1 MVTMDI
7 EQRKQAETA
16 TIVQYVLR
24 SIRLIVTGEQ
34 AERSDLDGSDSD
46 RNDKDSYELLIIMNG
61 TGQGK
66 CYLQGPGRPFSV
78 DQEVVNCSYYR
89 VCFVTSGCEVA
100 SSLLP
105 DKQELAC
112 APFAKMMEL
121 LDEIYGLRGAS
132 GELELFQRFV
142 RFQELLL
149 FLFRQNAPTAE
160 DEGTDT
166 ERHGVEHSIQHIHQ
180 YYREL
185 LTVEEL
191 ASFAGI
197 DRWKYTRLFKE
208 ATGQVPLQYL
218 NEVRINEAKKWLAS
232 TNDKLLDIA
241 LNAGFNNE
249 YYFNRRFKQTVGISP
264 GQYRRSRKGKLRIV
278 APYLEDFMVALDM
291 QPIAQY
297 WHSKW
302 GKQDYLGLN
311 HIPTFD
317 ENGGNFD
324 GLSGYKPDLILLMD
338 RYEQQQY
345 SQCRRISNT
354 CILRDQ
360 SNNWR
365 TLLRTVA
372 DYFGRTELAE
382 DAIANYDLKA
392 RSASQTLSQVMK
404 GETVAFLR
412 ISADHIIQYTEEGQG
427 FVSTVLYGDVGLRS
441 HSAVGVASKA
451 NRPGMFNLS
460 VEDLRRLTAD
470 HLFITFDKWHS
481 QAEGKERELLEQP
494 KWRDLPAVRNNRVY
508 EVDFLTWMN
517 NGIISNGKKIDDILR
532 SLA

>member
-1 MVTMDI
+1 MDI
-7 EQRKQAETA
+7 EQRKQAGTA
-16 TIVQYVLR
+16 PLVHYVLR
-24 SIRLIVTGEQ
+24 SIRLIVAGEQ
-34 AERSDLDGSDSD
+34 AEMNDSDGSD
-46 RNDKDSYELLIIMNG
+46 RNDKESFELLIIMSG

-66 CYLQGPGRPFSV
+66 CYLRRPGRSLSI
-78 DQEVVNCSYYR
+78 DHEAMSCSYYR
-89 VCFVTSGCEVA
+89 VCFAASGYDAA

-112 APFAKMMEL
+112 APFAKTMEL
-121 LDEIYGLRGAS
+121 LDELYGLRGAS
-132 GELELFQRFV
+132 DELELFQRFV

-149 FLFRQNAPTAE
+149 FLFRQNAPAAE
-160 DEGTDT
+160 GKGTDI
-166 ERHGVEHSIQHIHQ
+166 ERHGVELSIRHIHQ

-191 ASFAGI
+191 ASLAGI
-197 DRWKYTRLFKE
+197 ERWKYTRLFKE

-218 NEVRINEAKKWLAS
+218 NEVRINQAKKWLAS
-232 TNDKLLDIA
+232 ADDKLLDIA
-241 LNAGFNNE
+241 LNTGFNSE

-264 GQYRRSRKGKLRIV
+264 GQYRRSRKGQLRVV
-278 APYLEDFMVALDM
+278 APYLEDFIVALDM

-297 WHSKW
+297 WHAKW

-317 ENGGNFD
+317 ENEGNFD
-324 GLSGYKPDLILLMD
+324 ALSGYKPDLILLMD

-354 CILRDQ
+354 CILSERT
-360 SNNWR
+360 NNWR

-372 DYFGRTELAE
+372 DYFGRTELAD
-382 DAIANYDLKA
+382 DAIAKYDFKA
-392 RSASQTLSQVMK
+392 RRASHKLSQVMK

-412 ISADHIIQYTEEGQG
+412 ISADHIIQYTGEGQG
-427 FVSTVLYGDVGLRS
+427 FVSTVLYDDVGLRS
-441 HSAVGVASKA
+441 YSAVGVASKA

-460 VEDLRRLTAD
+460 VEDLRTLNAD

-494 KWRDLPAVRNNRVY
+494 EWRDLPAVRNNRVY

>member
-1 MVTMDI
+1 MDI
-7 EQRKQAETA
+7 EQRKRAGIA
-16 TIVQYVLR
+16 PLVQYMLR
-24 SIRLIVTGEQ
+24 SIRLIVAGEQ
-34 AERSDLDGSDSD
+34 AEMNDVDGGD
-46 RNDKDSYELLIIMNG
+46 RNDKKSFKLLIIMSG

-66 CYLQGPGRPFSV
+66 CYLQRPGRSLSV
-78 DQEVVNCSYYR
+78 DQLVMSCSYYR
-89 VCFVTSGCEVA
+89 VCFVTSDYDA
-100 SSLLP
+100 ALSLLP

-112 APFAKMMEL
+112 TPFAKMMEL
-121 LDEIYGLRGAS
+121 LDELYKLREAS
-132 GELELFQRFV
+132 DELELFQRFV

-149 FLFRQNAPTAE
+149 FLFRQNAPEVE
-160 DEGTDT
+160 DKGTDI
-166 ERHGVEHSIQHIHQ
+166 ERHGVELSIRHIHQ

-191 ASFAGI
+191 ASLAGI

-208 ATGQVPLQYL
+208 VTGQVPLQYL
-218 NEVRINEAKKWLAS
+218 NEVRINQAKKWLAS
-232 TNDKLLDIA
+232 ADDKLLDIA

-264 GQYRRSRKGKLRIV
+264 GQYRRSRKGQLRVV
-278 APYLEDFMVALDM
+278 APYLEDFIVALDM

-297 WHSKW
+297 WHAKW

-317 ENGGNFD
+317 ENDGNFAA
-324 GLSGYKPDLILLMD
+324 LSGYEPDLILLID

-345 SQCRRISNT
+345 SQYRRISNT
-354 CILRDQ
+354 CILREQ
-360 SNNWR
+360 TNNWR

-372 DYFGRTELAE
+372 DYFGRTELAD
-382 DAIANYDLKA
+382 DAIAKYDFKA
-392 RSASQTLSQVMK
+392 RSARHTLSQVMK

-441 HSAVGVASKA
+441 HSAVGVASKT

-460 VEDLRRLTAD
+460 VEDLSTLTAD

-481 QAEGKERELLEQP
+481 QAEGKERELLGQP
-494 KWRDLPAVRNNRVY
+494 EWRDLPAVRNNRVY

>member
-1 MVTMDI
+1 MDI
-7 EQRKQAETA
+7 KQRKQTWTA
-16 TIVQYVLR
+16 PLVQYVLQ
-24 SIRLIVTGEQ
+24 SIRLIVAGEQ
-34 AERSDLDGSDSD
+34 AERIDWDDSDS
-46 RNDKDSYELLIIMNG
+46 NDNENFELLIIMSG

-66 CYLQGPGRPFSV
+66 CYLQGPGRSISM
-78 DQEVVNCSYYR
+78 DQEVMNCSYYR
-89 VCFVTSGCEVA
+89 VSFVTGGQDAA

-112 APFAKMMEL
+112 APFAKMIEL
-121 LDEIYGLRGAS
+121 LDELYGLREAT
-132 GELELFQRFV
+132 EALELFQRFV

-149 FLFRQNAPTAE
+149 FLFRQNAHAA
-160 DEGTDT
+160 DDKDTDS
-166 ERHGVEHSIQHIHQ
+166 ERHGVELSVQHIHQ

-191 ASFAGI
+191 ASLAGI

-232 TNDKLLDIA
+232 SDDKLLDIA
-241 LNAGFNNE
+241 LNAGFSNE

-264 GQYRRSRKGKLRIV
+264 GQYRRSRRGQIRVV
-278 APYLEDFMVALDM
+278 APYLEDFLVALDM

-297 WHSKW
+297 WHAKW

-317 ENGGNFD
+317 ENGGCFD
-324 GLSGYKPDLILLMD
+324 ALSGYKPDLILLMD

-345 SQCRRISNT
+345 SLCRRISNT
-354 CILRDQ
+354 CILREQ
-360 SNNWR
+360 TNNWR

-382 DAIANYDLKA
+382 DAIAKYDRKA
-392 RSASQTLSQVMK
+392 RNASHTLRQVMK

-441 HSAVGVASKA
+441 HSAVGVASQA

-460 VEDLRRLTAD
+460 VEDLRTLTAD

-481 QAEGKERELLEQP
+481 QAEGKERELLERP
-494 KWRDLPAVRNNRVY
+494 EWRDLPAVRNNRVY

>member
-1 MVTMDI
+1 MDI
-7 EQRKQAETA
+7 EQRKQARTA
-16 TIVQYVLR
+16 PFVQYVLQ
-24 SIRLIVTGEQ
+24 SIRLIVAGEQ
-34 AERSDLDGSDSD
+34 AEMSDLDGDD
-46 RNDKDSYELLIIMNG
+46 RNDIDSFELLIIMNG

-66 CYLQGPGRPFSV
+66 CYLQGPGRSLSI
-78 DQEVVNCSYYR
+78 DQELISCSYYR
-89 VCFVTSGCEVA
+89 VCFTTSGYNTA

-112 APFAKMMEL
+112 APFAKTREL
-121 LDEIYGLRGAS
+121 LDELYGLREAS
-132 GELELFQRFV
+132 DEIELFQRFV

-149 FLFRQNAPTAE
+149 FLFRQNIPIAE
-160 DEGTDT
+160 DKGTDI
-166 ERHGVEHSIQHIHQ
+166 EKHGVELSIRHIHQ
-180 YYREL
+180 YYREV

-191 ASFAGI
+191 ASLAGI

-218 NEVRINEAKKWLAS
+218 NEVRINQAKKWLAS
-232 TNDKLLDIA
+232 ADDKLLDIA
-241 LNAGFNNE
+241 LNTGFNNE

-264 GQYRRSRKGKLRIV
+264 GHYRRGRKGQLRVV
-278 APYLEDFMVALDM
+278 APYLEDFLVALDM

-297 WHSKW
+297 WHAKW
-302 GKQDYLGLN
+302 GKQDYLGLK
-311 HIPTFD
+311 HIPTFN
-317 ENGGNFD
+317 ESNGNFD
-324 GLSGYKPDLILLMD
+324 ALSDYKPDLILLMD

-354 CILRDQ
+354 CILREQ
-360 SNNWR
+360 TNNWR

-372 DYFGRTELAE
+372 DYFGRTELAD
-382 DAIANYDLKA
+382 DAIANYDFKA
-392 RSASQTLSQVMK
+392 RSASHRLSQVMK
-404 GETVAFLR
+404 SETVAFLR
-412 ISADHIIQYTEEGQG
+412 ISADHIIQYTEEGKG

-460 VEDLRRLTAD
+460 VEDLSTLSAD

-481 QAEGKERELLEQP
+481 QAEGKERELLELP
-494 KWRDLPAVRNNRVY
+494 EWCDLPAVRNNRVY

>member
-1 MVTMDI
+1 MDI
-7 EQRKQAETA
+7 EQRKQAGTA
-16 TIVQYVLR
+16 PLVQYVLR
-24 SIRLIVTGEQ
+24 SIRLIVAGEQ
-34 AERSDLDGSDSD
+34 AEMSDLDGSD
-46 RNDKDSYELLIIMNG
+46 RNDTESFELLIIMSG

-66 CYLQGPGRPFSV
+66 CYLQGPGRSLSL
-78 DQEVVNCSYYR
+78 DQEVTNCSYYR
-89 VCFVTSGCEVA
+89 VCFVTSGDEAA

-105 DKQELAC
+105 NKQELAC
-112 APFAKMMEL
+112 APFAKTMEL
-121 LDEIYGLRGAS
+121 LDELYGLRGAS

-149 FLFRQNAPTAE
+149 FLFRQNAPAAE
-160 DEGTDT
+160 DKGTDI
-166 ERHGVEHSIQHIHQ
+166 ERHGIELSIQHIHQ

-191 ASFAGI
+191 AALAGI
-197 DRWKYTRLFKE
+197 DRWKYTGLFKE
-208 ATGQVPLQYL
+208 ATGQVPIQYL
-218 NEVRINEAKKWLAS
+218 NEVRINQAKKWLVSAD
-232 TNDKLLDIA
+232 DKLFDIA
-241 LNAGFNNE
+241 QNVGFNNE

-264 GQYRRSRKGKLRIV
+264 GQYRRSRKGQLRVV
-278 APYLEDFMVALDM
+278 APYLEDFIVALDM

-297 WHSKW
+297 WHAKW

-324 GLSGYKPDLILLMD
+324 SLSGYKPDLILLMD
-338 RYEQQQY
+338 RYDQQQY

-354 CILRDQ
+354 CILREQ
-360 SNNWR
+360 TNNWR

-372 DYFGRTELAE
+372 DYFDRRELAD
-382 DAIANYDLKA
+382 DAIAKYTFKA
-392 RSASQTLSQVMK
+392 RSASRTLSKVMK

-451 NRPGMFNLS
+451 NRLGMFTLS
-460 VEDLRRLTAD
+460 VEDLRTLKAD

-494 KWRDLPAVRNNRVY
+494 EWLELPAVRNGRVY

>member
-1 MVTMDI
+1 MDI
-7 EQRKQAETA
+7 EQRKQAGTA
-16 TIVQYVLR
+16 PLVHYVLR
-24 SIRLIVTGEQ
+24 SIRLIVAGEQ
-34 AERSDLDGSDSD
+34 AEMSDSDSSD
-46 RNDKDSYELLIIMNG
+46 RNDKESFELLIIMSG

-66 CYLQGPGRPFSV
+66 CYLRGPGRSLSI
-78 DQEVVNCSYYR
+78 DQEVMSCSYYR
-89 VCFVTSGCEVA
+89 VCFAASGYDAA

-112 APFAKMMEL
+112 APFAKTMEL
-121 LDEIYGLRGAS
+121 LDELYGLRGAS
-132 GELELFQRFV
+132 DELELFQRFV

-149 FLFRQNAPTAE
+149 FLFRQNAPVAE
-160 DEGTDT
+160 GKGTDI
-166 ERHGVEHSIQHIHQ
+166 ERHGVELSIRHIHQ

-191 ASFAGI
+191 ASLAGI
-197 DRWKYTRLFKE
+197 ERWKYTRLFKE

-218 NEVRINEAKKWLAS
+218 NEVRINQAKKWLAS
-232 TNDKLLDIA
+232 ADDKLLDIA
-241 LNAGFNNE
+241 LNTGFNSE

-264 GQYRRSRKGKLRIV
+264 GHYRRSRKGQLRVV
-278 APYLEDFMVALDM
+278 APYLEDFIVALDM
-291 QPIAQY
+291 QPIVQY
-297 WHSKW
+297 WHAKW

-317 ENGGNFD
+317 ENDGNFD
-324 GLSGYKPDLILLMD
+324 ALSGYNPDLILLMD

-354 CILRDQ
+354 CIL
-360 SNNWR
+360 SEPTNNWR

-372 DYFGRTELAE
+372 NYFGRTELAD
-382 DAIANYDLKA
+382 DAIAKYDFKA
-392 RSASQTLSQVMK
+392 RRASHTLSQVMK

-412 ISADHIIQYTEEGQG
+412 ISADHIIQYTGEGQG

-441 HSAVGVASKA
+441 YSAVGIASKA

-460 VEDLRRLTAD
+460 VEDLRTLNAD

-494 KWRDLPAVRNNRVY
+494 EWRDLPAVRNNRVY

-517 NGIISNGKKIDDILR
+517 NGVISNGKKIDDILR

>member
-1 MVTMDI
+1 MDI
-7 EQRKQAETA
+7 EQRTQAGTA
-16 TIVQYVLR
+16 RAVQYVLQ
-24 SIRLIVTGEQ
+24 SIRFNVACEQ
-34 AERSDLDGSDSD
+34 AEVNDWDDRD
-46 RNDKDSYELLIIMNG
+46 RNDKEDYELIIITSG
-61 TGQGK
+61 SGQGK
-66 CYLQGPGRPFSV
+66 CYLRRPGRSLSV
-78 DQEVVNCSYYR
+78 DQEFINCSHYR
-89 VCFVTSGCEVA
+89 VCFATSDCMTT
-100 SSLLP
+100 SSLIP
-105 DKQELAC
+105 DKDELVC
-112 APFAKMMEL
+112 SPFAKMIEL
-121 LDEIYGLRGAS
+121 LDELYGLREAS
-132 GELELFQRFV
+132 EELDLFQRFV

-149 FLFRQNAPTAE
+149 FLFRQNAPAFE
-160 DEGTDT
+160 DDGTNI
-166 ERHGVEHSIQHIHQ
+166 ERQGIELSIEHIHQ

-191 ASFAGI
+191 ASLAGI

-218 NEVRINEAKKWLAS
+218 NEVRINQAKKWLAS
-232 TNDKLLDIA
+232 ADDKLLDIA

-264 GQYRRSRKGKLRIV
+264 GQYRRSRKGQLRVV
-278 APYLEDFMVALDM
+278 APYLEDFIVALDM

-297 WHSKW
+297 SHAKW

-324 GLSGYKPDLILLMD
+324 ALSSYHPDLILLMD

-354 CILRDQ
+354 CILREQ
-360 SNNWR
+360 TNNWR

-372 DYFGRTELAE
+372 DYFGRTELAD
-382 DAIANYDLKA
+382 DAIAKYDVKA
-392 RSASQTLSQVMK
+392 RSASHSLSQMMK

-441 HSAVGVASKA
+441 HAAVGVASKA

-460 VEDLRRLTAD
+460 VDDLHRLNAD

-481 QAEGKERELLEQP
+481 QAEGQERELLEQP
-494 KWRDLPAVRNNRVY
+494 EWLDLPAVRNDRVY

>member
-1 MVTMDI
+1 MDI
-7 EQRKQAETA
+7 EQRKQAGTA
-16 TIVQYVLR
+16 PLVHYVLR
-24 SIRLIVTGEQ
+24 SIRLIDAGEQ
-34 AERSDLDGSDSD
+34 VEMSDLDGSDK
-46 RNDKDSYELLIIMNG
+46 NDKESFELLIIMSG
-61 TGQGK
+61 KGQGK
-66 CYLQGPGRPFSV
+66 CYLQGPGRSLSV
-78 DQEVVNCSYYR
+78 DQEIMNCSYYR
-89 VCFVTSGCEVA
+89 VCFVTSGYDAA

-112 APFAKMMEL
+112 APFAKTMEL
-121 LDEIYGLRGAS
+121 LDEIYGLRGAT
-132 GELELFQRFV
+132 GGLELFQRFV

-149 FLFRQNAPTAE
+149 FLFRQNAPAAE
-160 DEGTDT
+160 DKGTDI
-166 ERHGVEHSIQHIHQ
+166 ERHGIELSIRHIHQ
-180 YYREL
+180 YYREI

-191 ASFAGI
+191 ASLAGI

-232 TNDKLLDIA
+232 TDDKLLDIA

-264 GQYRRSRKGKLRIV
+264 GQYRRSRKGKLRVV
-278 APYLEDFMVALDM
+278 APYLEDFLVALDM

-297 WHSKW
+297 WHAKW

-324 GLSGYKPDLILLMD
+324 ALSGYKPDLILLMD

-354 CILRDQ
+354 CILREQ
-360 SNNWR
+360 TNNWR

-382 DAIANYDLKA
+382 DAIAKYDFKA
-392 RSASQTLSQVMK
+392 RSASHTLSQVIK

-460 VEDLRRLTAD
+460 VDDLRTLTAD

-494 KWRDLPAVRNNRVY
+494 EWRELPAVRNNHVY

>member
-1 MVTMDI
+1 MIVTMDI
-7 EQRKQAETA
+7 EQRKQAGTA
-16 TIVQYVLR
+16 PLVQYALR
-24 SIRLIVTGEQ
+24 SIRLIVAGEQ
-34 AERSDLDGSDSD
+34 AEMSELDDSD
-46 RNDKDSYELLIIMNG
+46 GNDKESFELLVIMSG

-66 CYLQGPGRPFSV
+66 CYLQRSGRSLCV
-78 DQEVVNCSYYR
+78 DQEVMSGSYYR
-89 VCFVTSGCEVA
+89 VRFVASGYDAV

-105 DKQELAC
+105 DKQELTC
-112 APFAKMMEL
+112 VPFAKTMEL
-121 LDEIYGLRGAS
+121 LDELYGLREAS

-149 FLFRQNAPTAE
+149 FLFRQNAPAAE
-160 DEGTDT
+160 DKGTDI
-166 ERHGVEHSIQHIHQ
+166 EREGVELSIRHIHQ

-185 LTVEEL
+185 LTLEEL
-191 ASFAGI
+191 ASLAGI

-218 NEVRINEAKKWLAS
+218 NEVRINQAKKWLAS
-232 TNDKLLDIA
+232 ADDKLLDIA

-264 GQYRRSRKGKLRIV
+264 GQYRRSRKGQLRVV
-278 APYLEDFMVALDM
+278 APYLEDFIVALDM
-291 QPIAQY
+291 QPIVQY
-297 WHSKW
+297 WHAKW

-324 GLSGYKPDLILLMD
+324 ALSGYKPDLILLAD

-354 CILRDQ
+354 CILREQ
-360 SNNWR
+360 THNWR

-372 DYFGRTELAE
+372 DYFGRTELADE
-382 DAIANYDLKA
+382 AIAKYAFKA
-392 RSASQTLSQVMK
+392 RSASHKLSRAMK

-427 FVSTVLYGDVGLRS
+427 FVSAVLYDDVGLRS
-441 HSAVGVASKA
+441 HPAIGVASKA

-460 VEDLRRLTAD
+460 VEDLRALTAD

-494 KWRDLPAVRNNRVY
+494 EWRDLPAVRNNRVY

-517 NGIISNGKKIDDILR
+517 NGVISNGKKIDDILR
-532 SLA
+532 LLA

>member
-1 MVTMDI
+1 MDI
-7 EQRKQAETA
+7 EQRKQAWMTPR
-16 TIVQYVLR
+16 VQYVLQ
-24 SIRLIVTGEQ
+24 SIHFIVAGEQ
-34 AERSDLDGSDSD
+34 AEVIELHD
-46 RNDKDSYELLIIMNG
+46 RERNNQECYELIFIMSG

-66 CYLQGPGRPFSV
+66 CYLRSSV
-78 DQEVVNCSYYR
+78 SLLFLDQELMSCSHYR
-89 VCFVTSGCEVA
+89 VCFTTGDCMTA
-100 SSLLP
+100 SSLIP
-105 DKQELAC
+105 DKDELVC
-112 APFAKMMEL
+112 SPFAKVIEL
-121 LDEIYGLRGAS
+121 LDELYALRGAS
-132 GELELFQRFV
+132 DELELFQRFV

-149 FLFRQNAPTAE
+149 FLFQQNAPTSE
-160 DEGTDT
+160 DKGTDMDQQ
-166 ERHGVEHSIQHIHQ
+166 GVELSIQHIHQ

-191 ASFAGI
+191 ASLAGI

-218 NEVRINEAKKWLAS
+218 NEVRINQAKKWLISAD
-232 TNDKLLDIA
+232 DKLLDIA

-249 YYFNRRFKQTVGISP
+249 YYFNRRFKQTVGMSP
-264 GQYRRSRKGKLRIV
+264 GQYRRSRKGQLRVV
-278 APYLEDFMVALDM
+278 APYLEDFIVALDM

-297 WHSKW
+297 SHAKW

-317 ENGGNFD
+317 ENGGNFHT
-324 GLSGYKPDLILLMD
+324 LSSYKPDLILLMD

-354 CILRDQ
+354 CILREQ
-360 SNNWR
+360 TNNWR

-372 DYFGRTELAE
+372 DYFGRTELAD
-382 DAIANYDLKA
+382 DAIAKYDFKA
-392 RSASQTLSQVMK
+392 RSASHTLSQMMK

-412 ISADHIIQYTEEGQG
+412 ISADHIIQYTDESQG
-427 FVSTVLYGDVGLRS
+427 FVSTVLYGDVGLHS
-441 HSAVGVASKA
+441 HAAVGIFSKA

-460 VEDLRRLTAD
+460 VDDLHKLNAD

-481 QAEGKERELLEQP
+481 QAEGKERELLQRPE
-494 KWRDLPAVRNNRVY
+494 WLDLPAVRHNHVY

-517 NGIISNGKKIDDILR
+517 NGIISNSKKIDDILR

>member
-1 MVTMDI
+1 MDI
-7 EQRKQAETA
+7 EQRKQAGTA
-16 TIVQYVLR
+16 PLVQYVLR
-24 SIRLIVTGEQ
+24 SIRLIVAGEQ
-34 AERSDLDGSDSD
+34 AEMNDVEGSD
-46 RNDKDSYELLIIMNG
+46 RNDKESFELLIIMSG

-66 CYLQGPGRPFSV
+66 CYLRGHGRSLTV
-78 DQEVVNCSYYR
+78 DQEVMSCSYYR
-89 VCFVTSGCEVA
+89 VCFETSGYDAA

-112 APFAKMMEL
+112 APFTKTMEL
-121 LDEIYGLRGAS
+121 LDELYGLRGAS
-132 GELELFQRFV
+132 DELELFQRFV

-149 FLFRQNAPTAE
+149 FLFRQNAPATE
-160 DEGTDT
+160 NKGTNI
-166 ERHGVEHSIQHIHQ
+166 EKQGVELSIRHIHQ
-180 YYREL
+180 YYREFL
-185 LTVEEL
+185 NVEEL
-191 ASFAGI
+191 ASLAGI

-218 NEVRINEAKKWLAS
+218 NEVRINQAKKWLAS
-232 TNDKLLDIA
+232 ADDKLLDIA

-264 GQYRRSRKGKLRIV
+264 GQYRRSRKRQLRVV
-278 APYLEDFMVALDM
+278 APYLEDFIVTLDM

-297 WHSKW
+297 WHAKW

-317 ENGGNFD
+317 ENDGNFD
-324 GLSGYKPDLILLMD
+324 VLSSYNPDLILLKD

-345 SQCRRISNT
+345 SQYQRISNT
-354 CILRDQ
+354 CILHEQ
-360 SNNWR
+360 TNNWR
-365 TLLRTVA
+365 KLLRIVA
-372 DYFGRTELAE
+372 DYFGRTELAD
-382 DAIANYDLKA
+382 DAIAKYDFKA
-392 RSASQTLSQVMK
+392 RNASHTLSQIMK

-427 FVSTVLYGDVGLRS
+427 FVSNVLFGDVGLRS
-441 HSAVGVASKA
+441 YSAVGVASKA

-460 VEDLRRLTAD
+460 VEELRTLTAD

-494 KWRDLPAVRNNRVY
+494 EWRDLPAVRNNRVY

-517 NGIISNGKKIDDILR
+517 NGIISNGKKVDDILR

>member
-1 MVTMDI
+1 MDI
-7 EQRKQAETA
+7 EQRNQAGTA
-16 TIVQYVLR
+16 RAVQYVLQ
-24 SIRLIVTGEQ
+24 SIRFNVAGEQ
-34 AERSDLDGSDSD
+34 AEVNDLHD
-46 RNDKDSYELLIIMNG
+46 RDQNDKEDYELIILTSG
-61 TGQGK
+61 SGQGK
-66 CYLQGPGRPFSV
+66 CYLQKPGRSLSV
-78 DQEVVNCSYYR
+78 DQELMSCSHYR
-89 VCFVTSGCEVA
+89 VCFTTGDSMTA
-100 SSLLP
+100 SSLIP
-105 DKQELAC
+105 DKDELVC
-112 APFAKMMEL
+112 SPFAKMIEL
-121 LDEIYGLRGAS
+121 LDELYGLRGTRD
-132 GELELFQRFV
+132 ELEVFQRFV

-149 FLFRQNAPTAE
+149 FLFRQNALTCE
-160 DEGTDT
+160 DKGTDI
-166 ERHGVEHSIQHIHQ
+166 EQQGVELSIQHIHQ

-191 ASFAGI
+191 ASLAGI

-218 NEVRINEAKKWLAS
+218 NEVRINQAKRWLTSAD
-232 TNDKLLDIA
+232 DKLLDIA

-249 YYFNRRFKQTVGISP
+249 YYFNRRFKQTVGMSP
-264 GQYRRSRKGKLRIV
+264 GQYRRSRKGELRVV
-278 APYLEDFMVALDM
+278 APYLEDFIVALDM

-297 WHSKW
+297 SHAKW

-324 GLSGYKPDLILLMD
+324 TLSNYKPDLILLMD

-354 CILRDQ
+354 CILREQ
-360 SNNWR
+360 TNNWR

-372 DYFGRTELAE
+372 DYFGRMELAD
-382 DAIANYDLKA
+382 DAIAKYDFKA
-392 RSASQTLSQVMK
+392 RSASYTLSQMMK

-412 ISADHIIQYTEEGQG
+412 ISADHIIQYTNEGQG
-427 FVSTVLYGDVGLRS
+427 FVSTVLYGDVGLHS
-441 HSAVGVASKA
+441 HAAVGVFSKA

-460 VEDLRRLTAD
+460 VDDLHRLHAD

-481 QAEGKERELLEQP
+481 QAEGKERELLKQP
-494 KWRDLPAVRNNRVY
+494 EWLDLPAVRHNQVY

-517 NGIISNGKKIDDILR
+517 NGIISNSKKIDDILR

>member
-1 MVTMDI
+1 MDI
-7 EQRKQAETA
+7 EQRNQAGTA
-16 TIVQYVLR
+16 RAVQYVLQ
-24 SIRLIVTGEQ
+24 SIRFNVAGEQ
-34 AERSDLDGSDSD
+34 AEVNDWDDRD
-46 RNDKDSYELLIIMNG
+46 RNDKEDYELIILTSG
-61 TGQGK
+61 SGQGK
-66 CYLQGPGRPFSV
+66 CYLQRPGRSLSV
-78 DQEVVNCSYYR
+78 DQEIMNCSHYR
-89 VCFVTSGCEVA
+89 VCFATNGCTTA
-100 SSLLP
+100 SSLMP
-105 DKQELAC
+105 DKYELVC
-112 APFAKMMEL
+112 SPFAKMIEL
-121 LDEIYGLRGAS
+121 LDELYGLREAS
-132 GELELFQRFV
+132 EELELFQRFV

-149 FLFRQNAPTAE
+149 FLFRQNAPASE
-160 DEGTDT
+160 DDGMDI
-166 ERHGVEHSIQHIHQ
+166 ERQGIEVSIEHIHQ

-191 ASFAGI
+191 ASLAGV

-218 NEVRINEAKKWLAS
+218 NEVRINQAKKWLTSAD
-232 TNDKLLDIA
+232 DKLLDIA

-264 GQYRRSRKGKLRIV
+264 GQYRRSRKGQLRVV
-278 APYLEDFMVALDM
+278 APYLEDFIVALDI

-297 WHSKW
+297 WHAKW

-324 GLSGYKPDLILLMD
+324 ALSSYNPDLILLMD

-354 CILRDQ
+354 CILREQ
-360 SNNWR
+360 TNNWR

-372 DYFGRTELAE
+372 DYFGRTELAD
-382 DAIANYDLKA
+382 DAIAKYDSKA
-392 RSASQTLSQVMK
+392 RIASHSLSQMMK
-404 GETVAFLR
+404 SETVTFLR

-441 HSAVGVASKA
+441 HAAVGVASKA
-451 NRPGMFNLS
+451 NRAGMFNLS
-460 VEDLRRLTAD
+460 LDDLHRLSAD

-494 KWRDLPAVRNNRVY
+494 EWLDLPAVRNNRVY

>member
-1 MVTMDI
+1 MDI
-7 EQRKQAETA
+7 EQHKQAGA
-16 TIVQYVLR
+16 APLVQYVLR
-24 SIRLIVTGEQ
+24 SIRLIVADEQ
-34 AERSDLDGSDSD
+34 AEMSELDVSD
-46 RNDKDSYELLIIMNG
+46 RNDKESFELLIIMSG

-66 CYLQGPGRPFSV
+66 CYLQGPGRSLFV
-78 DQEVVNCSYYR
+78 NQEVMSCNYYR
-89 VCFVTSGCEVA
+89 VCFVASGYDAA

-105 DKQELAC
+105 NKQELAC
-112 APFAKMMEL
+112 APFGKLVEL
-121 LDEIYGLRGAS
+121 LDELYGLRGAS
-132 GELELFQRFV
+132 KELELFQRFV

-149 FLFRQNAPTAE
+149 FLFRQNAPAVE
-160 DEGTDT
+160 DKPMDI
-166 ERHGVEHSIQHIHQ
+166 ERNGVERSIRHIHQ

-191 ASFAGI
+191 ATLSGI

-218 NEVRINEAKKWLAS
+218 NEVRINQAKKWLAS
-232 TNDKLLDIA
+232 ADDKLLDIA

-264 GQYRRSRKGKLRIV
+264 GQYRSSHKRQLRVV
-278 APYLEDFMVALDM
+278 APYLEDFIVALDM

-297 WHSKW
+297 WHAKW

-317 ENGGNFD
+317 ENVGNFD
-324 GLSGYKPDLILLMD
+324 MLSSYKPDLILLMD

-345 SQCRRISNT
+345 SQCRSISNT
-354 CILRDQ
+354 CILREQ
-360 SNNWR
+360 TYNWR
-365 TLLRTVA
+365 TLLRIVA
-372 DYFGRTELAE
+372 DYFGRTKLAD
-382 DAIANYDLKA
+382 DAIAKYDFKA
-392 RSASQTLSQVMK
+392 RNASHTLSQIMK

-412 ISADHIIQYTEEGQG
+412 ISADHIIQYTEEGQS
-427 FVSTVLYGDVGLRS
+427 FVSTVLYGDMGLRS

-451 NRPGMFNLS
+451 NRPGMLNLS
-460 VEDLRRLTAD
+460 VEDLRTLTAD

-494 KWRDLPAVRNNRVY
+494 EWHELPAVRNSHVY

>member
-1 MVTMDI
+1 MDI
-7 EQRKQAETA
+7 EQRKQAGTA
-16 TIVQYVLR
+16 PLVQYVLQ
-24 SIRLIVTGEQ
+24 SIRFIVAGEL
-34 AERSDLDGSDSD
+34 AEMSDLDGSD
-46 RNDKDSYELLIIMNG
+46 RNDKESFELLIILSG

-66 CYLQGPGRPFSV
+66 CYLQGPGRSLSV
-78 DQEVVNCSYYR
+78 EQEVMSCNHYR
-89 VCFVTSGCEVA
+89 VCFVTSGSDAA

-105 DKQELAC
+105 DKHELAC
-112 APFAKMMEL
+112 APFAKTIEL
-121 LDEIYGLRGAS
+121 LDELYGLRGAS
-132 GELELFQRFV
+132 EDLELFQRFV

-149 FLFRQNAPTAE
+149 FLFRQNTPLAE
-160 DEGTDT
+160 EKGTDL
-166 ERHGVEHSIQHIHQ
+166 ERNGIELSIRHIHQ
-180 YYREL
+180 YYRDI

-191 ASFAGI
+191 ASLAGI
-197 DRWKYTRLFKE
+197 ERWKYTRLFKE

-218 NEVRINEAKKWLAS
+218 NEVRINQAKKWLAS
-232 TNDKLLDIA
+232 ADDRLLDIA

-249 YYFNRRFKQTVGISP
+249 HYFNRRFKQTVGISP
-264 GQYRRSRKGKLRIV
+264 GQYRNSRKGQLKVV
-278 APYLEDFMVALDM
+278 APYLEDFIVALDM

-297 WHSKW
+297 SHTKW

-317 ENGGNFD
+317 ENIGNFEA
-324 GLSGYKPDLILLMD
+324 LSGYKPDLILLMD

-354 CILRDQ
+354 CILLEQ
-360 SNNWR
+360 TNNWR
-365 TLLRTVA
+365 TLLRTFA
-372 DYFGRTELAE
+372 DYFGRTELAD
-382 DAIANYDLKA
+382 DAIAKYDFKA
-392 RSASQTLSQVMK
+392 RSASHTLSQVMK

-460 VEDLRRLTAD
+460 VEDLCMLTAD

-494 KWRDLPAVRNNRVY
+494 EWRDLPAVRNNHVY

>member
-1 MVTMDI
+1 MNI
-7 EQRKQAETA
+7 EQRNQAWTA
-16 TIVQYVLR
+16 PSVHYMLR
-24 SIRLIVTGEQ
+24 SIRLIAAGEQ
-34 AERSDLDGSDSD
+34 SERSDWDGGDESERESF
-46 RNDKDSYELLIIMNG
+46 ELLIILSG
-61 TGQGK
+61 KGQGK
-66 CYLQGPGRPFSV
+66 CYLQGPDRPLSI
-78 DQEVVNCSYYR
+78 DQEVMNCSYYR
-89 VCFVTSGCEVA
+89 VCFVMSGYDA
-100 SSLLP
+100 AASLLP

-112 APFAKMMEL
+112 APFAKTMEL
-121 LDEIYGLRGAS
+121 LDELYGLRGAS
-132 GELELFQRFV
+132 GEFELFQRFV
-142 RFQELLL
+142 KFQELLL
-149 FLFRQNAPTAE
+149 YLFRQNTPAVE
-160 DEGTDT
+160 DKGTDR
-166 ERHGVEHSIQHIHQ
+166 ERHGVELSIRHIHQ

-191 ASFAGI
+191 ASLAGI

-218 NEVRINEAKKWLAS
+218 NEVRINQAKKWLA
-232 TNDKLLDIA
+232 NADDKLLEIA

-264 GQYRRSRKGKLRIV
+264 GQYRRSRKGQLRVV
-278 APYLEDFMVALDM
+278 APYLEDFIVALNM

-297 WHSKW
+297 WHAKW

-317 ENGGNFD
+317 ENDGYFD
-324 GLSGYKPDLILLMD
+324 ALSGYKPDLILLKD

-345 SQCRRISNT
+345 SQYRRISNT
-354 CILRDQ
+354 CILSEQ
-360 SNNWR
+360 TNNWR

-372 DYFGRTELAE
+372 DYFGRTELAD
-382 DAIANYDLKA
+382 DAIAKYDSKA
-392 RSASQTLSQVMK
+392 RSASHTLSQVMN

-412 ISADHIIQYTEEGQG
+412 ISADHIIQYTEGGQG

-441 HSAVGVASKA
+441 YSAVGVASKA
-451 NRPGMFNLS
+451 NRPGMFTLS
-460 VEDLRRLTAD
+460 VEDLRMFTAD

-494 KWRDLPAVRNNRVY
+494 EWHDLPAVRNNRVY

-532 SLA
+532 ALA

>member
-1 MVTMDI
+1 MDI
-7 EQRKQAETA
+7 QQNKQAEA
-16 TIVQYVLR
+16 APSVQYVLQ
-24 SIRLIVTGEQ
+24 SIDLIPAGEQ
-34 AERSDLDGSDSD
+34 ADRGDLENSD
-46 RNDKDSYELLIIMNG
+46 RNDEECFELIFIMNG

-66 CYLQGPGRPFSV
+66 CYLRRPGKSLSI
-78 DQEVVNCSYYR
+78 DQEASSFSYYR
-89 VCFVTSGCEVA
+89 VCFVTRGNDGA
-100 SSLLP
+100 YRLLP
-105 DKQELAC
+105 EKQELAC
-112 APFAKMMEL
+112 TPFAKTLEL
-121 LDEIYGLRGAS
+121 LDELYGLRGAS
-132 GELELFQRFV
+132 DELERFQRFV

-149 FLFRQNAPTAE
+149 FLFRQNRPAADE
-160 DEGTDT
+160 DKGTDS
-166 ERHGVEHSIQHIHQ
+166 ERHGVELSLRHIHQ

-191 ASFAGI
+191 AALAGV

-218 NEVRINEAKKWLAS
+218 NEVRINQAKKWLAS
-232 TNDKLLDIA
+232 ADDKLLDIA

-264 GQYRRSRKGKLRIV
+264 GQYRRSRKGQLRVV
-278 APYLEDFMVALDM
+278 APYLEDFIVALDM
-291 QPIAQY
+291 QPIVQY
-297 WHSKW
+297 WHAKW
-302 GKQDYLGLN
+302 GKQDYLGLS

-317 ENGGNFD
+317 EHSGDFNA
-324 GLSGYKPDLILLMD
+324 LSGYKPDLILLMD

-345 SQCRRISNT
+345 SECRRISTT
-354 CILRDQ
+354 CILREQ

-365 TLLRTVA
+365 TVLRTVA
-372 DYFGRTELAE
+372 DYFGRTDLAD
-382 DAIANYDLKA
+382 DAIAKYDSKA
-392 RSASQTLSQVMK
+392 RSASHTLSQVMK

-412 ISADHIIQYTEEGQG
+412 ISADHIIQYTEEGHG

-451 NRPGMFNLS
+451 NAPGMFNLS
-460 VEDLRRLTAD
+460 REDLGALNAD

-481 QAEGKERELLEQP
+481 QAEGAERELLEQTE
-494 KWRDLPAVRNNRVY
+494 WRELPAVRNNRVY

-532 SLA
+532 ALA

>member
-1 MVTMDI
+1 MLDI
-7 EQRKQAETA
+7 EQREQTGTA
-16 TIVQYVLR
+16 PIVHYVLQ
-24 SIRLIVTGEQ
+24 SIRLIVAGEQ
-34 AERSDLDGSDSD
+34 ADRSDSDGSDN
-46 RNDKDSYELLIIMNG
+46 NDKESFELLFIMSG

-66 CYLQGPGRPFSV
+66 CYLQRPGRTLSV
-78 DQEVVNCSYYR
+78 DPEVLSCSYYR
-89 VCFVTSGCEVA
+89 VCFVTSGNDAA

-112 APFAKMMEL
+112 APFAKTMEL
-121 LDEIYGLRGAS
+121 LDELYGLRGAS
-132 GELELFQRFV
+132 DQLGLFQRFA
-142 RFQELLL
+142 RFQELL
-149 FLFRQNAPTAE
+149 FLLLSQNAPAAE
-160 DEGTDT
+160 EKGTDI
-166 ERHGVEHSIQHIHQ
+166 ERHGVEHSIRHIHQ

-191 ASFAGI
+191 ASLAGI

-218 NEVRINEAKKWLAS
+218 NDVRINQAKKWLAS
-232 TNDKLLDIA
+232 ADDKLLDIA
-241 LNAGFNNE
+241 LNAGFSNE
-249 YYFNRRFKQTVGISP
+249 YYFNRRFKQTVGMSP
-264 GQYRRSRKGKLRIV
+264 GQYRRSRKGQLRVV
-278 APYLEDFMVALDM
+278 APYLEDFIVALNM

-297 WHSKW
+297 WHAKW

-324 GLSGYKPDLILLMD
+324 ALSGYKPDLILLMD

-354 CILRDQ
+354 CILREQ
-360 SNNWR
+360 TNNWR

-372 DYFGRTELAE
+372 DYFGRTALAD
-382 DAIANYDLKA
+382 DAIANYDFKA
-392 RSASQTLSQVMK
+392 RNASHRLSQIMK

-412 ISADHIIQYTEEGQG
+412 ISADHIIQYTEEGQS
-427 FVSTVLYGDVGLRS
+427 FVSTVLYGDAGLRP
-441 HSAVGVASKA
+441 HAAVGVASQA

-460 VEDLRRLTAD
+460 VADLRALTAD

-481 QAEGKERELLEQP
+481 QAEGKERELLERP
-494 KWRDLPAVRNNRVY
+494 EWHDLPAVRNNRVY

-517 NGIISNGKKIDDILR
+517 NGIISNGIKIDDILR

>member
-1 MVTMDI
+1 MDI
-7 EQRKQAETA
+7 EQRNQAGTA
-16 TIVQYVLR
+16 RAVQYVLQ
-24 SIRLIVTGEQ
+24 SIRFNVACEQ
-34 AERSDLDGSDSD
+34 AEVNDWDDRG
-46 RNDKDSYELLIIMNG
+46 RNDKEDYELIIITSG
-61 TGQGK
+61 SGQGR
-66 CYLQGPGRPFSV
+66 CYLQRPGRFLSV
-78 DQEVVNCSYYR
+78 DQEFMNCSHYR
-89 VCFVTSGCEVA
+89 LCFASGDCMTA
-100 SSLLP
+100 SSLIP
-105 DKQELAC
+105 DKDELVC
-112 APFAKMMEL
+112 SPFAKMVEL
-121 LDEIYGLRGAS
+121 LDEIHGLSGAS
-132 GELELFQRFV
+132 EELDLFQRFV

-149 FLFRQNAPTAE
+149 FLFRQNTPASE
-160 DEGTDT
+160 DEGKDI
-166 ERHGVEHSIQHIHQ
+166 ERQGIELSIEHIHQ

-185 LTVEEL
+185 LTVEKL
-191 ASFAGI
+191 AALAGV
-197 DRWKYTRLFKE
+197 DRWKYTRLFK
-208 ATGQVPLQYL
+208 ATTGQVPLQYL
-218 NEVRINEAKKWLAS
+218 NEVRINQAKKWLAS
-232 TNDKLLDIA
+232 ADDKLLDIA

-264 GQYRRSRKGKLRIV
+264 GQYRRSRKGQLRVV
-278 APYLEDFMVALDM
+278 APYLEDFIVALDM

-297 WHSKW
+297 WHAKW

-324 GLSGYKPDLILLMD
+324 SLSSYHPDLILLMD

-354 CILRDQ
+354 CILREQ
-360 SNNWR
+360 TNNWR

-372 DYFGRTELAE
+372 DYFGRTELAD
-382 DAIANYDLKA
+382 DAIAKYDVKA
-392 RSASQTLSQVMK
+392 RSASHSLSQMMK

-441 HSAVGVASKA
+441 HAAVGVASKA

-460 VEDLRRLTAD
+460 VDDLHRLNAD

-481 QAEGKERELLEQP
+481 QEEGKERELLEQP
-494 KWRDLPAVRNNRVY
+494 EWLDLPAVRKNRVY